1 MDIRLSQTFFL
12 LKDKAWI
19 LGRQKV
25 KFILMT
31 SDRWFISFSIYLVYK
46 KKGQFQYKIRK
57 SQKKIAKV
65 ALF

>member
-1 MDIRLSQTFFL
+1 
-12 LKDKAWI
+12 
-19 LGRQKV
+19 
-25 KFILMT
+25 MT